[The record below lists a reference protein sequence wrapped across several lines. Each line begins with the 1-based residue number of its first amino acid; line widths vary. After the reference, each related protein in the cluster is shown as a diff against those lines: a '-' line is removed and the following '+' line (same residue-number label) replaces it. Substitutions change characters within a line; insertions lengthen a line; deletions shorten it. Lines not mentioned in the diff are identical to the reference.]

1 MSSKITVN
9 EYSKKYKITRQTV
22 YNQVKKGLLDTV
34 EENGITLIYDE
45 DIEVSKDKSNSCQK
59 FVKKL
64 LKRIDKLEKRIDIY
78 DDKLIKERD
87 KNNSLILTYVDEMKS
102 LYLPKPKTKKDKKK
116 KK

>member
-1 MSSKITVN
+1 MSKTTVN
-9 EYSKKYKITRQTV
+9 EYAKKYQITRQTV
-22 YNQVKKGLLDTV
+22 YNQVKKGLLESI
-34 EENGITLIYDE
+34 EENGVLFVIDE
-45 DIEVSKDKSNSCQK
+45 DTKVSSDKSNNCQK

-64 LKRIDKLEKRIDIY
+64 LKRIDKLEKRIDKY

-102 LYLPKPKTKKDKKK
+102 LYLPKPKTKKPKKK